1 MKVRGED
8 EQSREWDFNR
18 ASSTAIAFENREIWA
33 LLKRVLSRINTEHIS
48 LVMQDSPM
56 DINGLAMAY
65 AVKKYAHNRR
75 PQQAVGGFF
84 ILLHCPLALSH

>member
-33 LLKRVLSRINTEHIS
+33 LLQRVLIEDQHRTYI
-48 LVMQDSPM
+48 LGDA
-56 DINGLAMAY
+56 GLAKGY
-65 AVKKYAHNRR
+65 KWIGDGPRR
-75 PQQAVGGFF
+75 
-84 ILLHCPLALSH
+84 